1 MNITYWIAL
10 YVNDNVTYFDSFG
23 VEHISKESKKIHGK
37 RKYNNKIF
45 IEYKHTIRQC
55 ADTFVLDLLILC
67 LKDKSLFDYSDLFS
81 SNDYENNNKTVL
93 KYFQ

>member
-37 RKYNNKIF
+37 RKYYNK
-45 IEYKHTIRQC
+45 Y
-55 ADTFVLDLLILC
+55 L
-67 LKDKSLFDYSDLFS
+67 
-81 SNDYENNNKTVL
+81 
-93 KYFQ
+93 